1 MVRRR
6 VTPWVG
12 FVLLCLILSGCG
24 PGVPS
29 GPSPTWTPDADPTP
43 TETSRVA
50 FTPSPVGSTPTVQ
63 PEVAFPPGLRDAD
76 SGVFYVESDGAVLRV
91 DLKARSVQRTFT
103 PRLESFRS
111 FLATRQFLVVK
122 QAGDAVGFMVMPDGS
137 VRELPNELR
146 DTGRLYAAGRDGIW
160 VVAPEETWGKDR
172 MVALYETTAAHG
184 LRLRW
189 RRTIPDA
196 LGFPWSDGAG
206 NLQAQGQEVSYLV
219 TRSSLRPLARWRRG
233 GEMLGIGATSI
244 LVKPCPRCA
253 VTQHNRR
260 ASDKKRR
267 ATARG
272 LKGVDKLLATYDYGA
287 DGELSPSGRYMAMS
301 VTMNNEA
308 RDFRLAVTDL
318 TTGKT
323 LLMPGTTAQ
332 FNANDQFVWLSRT
345 SDRWLLAVTD
355 QTLRILDTTTGTVH
369 TWGGVTAG
377 RVAVVG

>member
-91 DLKARSVQRTFT
+91 DLKARRVQRTFT
-103 PRLESFRS
+103 PRLEGFRN
-111 FLATRQFLVVK
+111 FVATRHLLVVK
-122 QAGDAVGFMVMPDGS
+122 QIWDGVGFVVTKDGD
-137 VRELPNELR
+137 VRELPNELGG
-146 DTGRLYAAGRDGIW
+146 TGRLYAGGWDGIW
-160 VVAPEETWGKDR
+160 VVPEEPNEGR
-172 MVALYETTAAHG
+172 RLLSLFSTATGEPTLLGRRAIPA
-184 LRLRW
+184 RLG
-189 RRTIPDA
+189 IP
-196 LGFPWSDGAG
+196 GPDGAG
-206 NLQAQGQEVSYLV
+206 NLLADEPSVPYVV
-219 TRSSLRPLARWRRG
+219 TRSSTKRLPGWRRG

-244 LVKPCPRCA
+244 LAKPCPRCA
-253 VTQHNRR
+253 VTQHNRG

-272 LKGVDKLLATYDYGA
+272 LKGVDKLLATYD
-287 DGELSPSGRYMAMS
+287 
-301 VTMNNEA
+301 
-308 RDFRLAVTDL
+308 
-318 TTGKT
+318 
-323 LLMPGTTAQ
+323 
-332 FNANDQFVWLSRT
+332 
-345 SDRWLLAVTD
+345 
-355 QTLRILDTTTGTVH
+355 
-369 TWGGVTAG
+369 
-377 RVAVVG
+377 

>member
-1 MVRRR
+1 M
-6 VTPWVG
+6 
-12 FVLLCLILSGCG
+12 
-24 PGVPS
+24 
-29 GPSPTWTPDADPTP
+29 
-43 TETSRVA
+43 
-50 FTPSPVGSTPTVQ
+50 
-63 PEVAFPPGLRDAD
+63 
-76 SGVFYVESDGAVLRV
+76 FYVESDGAILRV
-91 DLKARSVQRTFT
+91 DLKARRVQRTFT
-103 PRLESFRS
+103 PRLERFRN
-111 FLATRQFLVVK
+111 FVATRHLLVVK
-122 QAGDAVGFMVMPDGS
+122 QIWDGVGFVVTKDGD
-137 VRELPNELR
+137 VRELPNELGG
-146 DTGRLYAAGRDGIW
+146 TGRLYAGGRDAIW
-160 VVAPEETWGKDR
+160 VVPEEPSG
-172 MVALYETTAAHG
+172 AQ
-184 LRLRW
+184 
-189 RRTIPDA
+189 RTILLFSTATGEPKLLERRNVPA
-196 LGFPWSDGAG
+196 TLGIPGPDGAG
-206 NLQAQGQEVSYLV
+206 NLLADEPSLPYVV
-219 TRSSLRPLARWRRG
+219 TRSSTKRLPGWRRG

-323 LLMPGTTAQ
+323 LLMPGTTTQ
-332 FNANDQFVWLSRT
+332 FNANDQSVWLSKS

>member
-196 LGFPWSDGAG
+196 LGFPGRTGPETSKPRG
-206 NLQAQGQEVSYLV
+206 
-219 TRSSLRPLARWRRG
+219 RR
-233 GEMLGIGATSI
+233 
-244 LVKPCPRCA
+244 CPI
-253 VTQHNRR
+253 
-260 ASDKKRR
+260 
-267 ATARG
+267 
-272 LKGVDKLLATYDYGA
+272 
-287 DGELSPSGRYMAMS
+287 
-301 VTMNNEA
+301 
-308 RDFRLAVTDL
+308 
-318 TTGKT
+318 
-323 LLMPGTTAQ
+323 
-332 FNANDQFVWLSRT
+332 W
-345 SDRWLLAVTD
+345 
-355 QTLRILDTTTGTVH
+355 
-369 TWGGVTAG
+369 
-377 RVAVVG
+377 

>member
-1 MVRRR
+1 M
-6 VTPWVG
+6 
-12 FVLLCLILSGCG
+12 LLCLILSGCG

-50 FTPSPVGSTPTVQ
+50 FTPSPVGSTPTAQ

-76 SGVFYVESDGAVLRV
+76 SGVFYVESDGAILRV
-91 DLKARSVQRTFT
+91 DLKARRVQRTFT
-103 PRLESFRS
+103 PRLERFRN
-111 FLATRQFLVVK
+111 FVATRHLLVVK
-122 QAGDAVGFMVMPDGS
+122 QIWDGVGFVVTKDGD
-137 VRELPNELR
+137 VRELPNELGG
-146 DTGRLYAAGRDGIW
+146 TGRLYAGGRDAIW
-160 VVAPEETWGKDR
+160 VVPEEPSG
-172 MVALYETTAAHG
+172 AQ
-184 LRLRW
+184 
-189 RRTIPDA
+189 RTILLFSTATGEPKLLERRNVPA
-196 LGFPWSDGAG
+196 TLGIPGPDGAG
-206 NLQAQGQEVSYLV
+206 NLLADEPSLPYVV
-219 TRSSLRPLARWRRG
+219 TRSSTKRLPGWRRG

-323 LLMPGTTAQ
+323 LLMPGTTTQ
-332 FNANDQFVWLSRT
+332 FNANDQSVWLSKS